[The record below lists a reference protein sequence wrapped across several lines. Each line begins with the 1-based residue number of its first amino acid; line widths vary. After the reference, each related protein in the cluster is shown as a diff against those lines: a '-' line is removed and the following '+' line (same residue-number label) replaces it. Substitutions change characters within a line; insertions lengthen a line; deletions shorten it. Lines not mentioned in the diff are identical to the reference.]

1 MNLTRKRNYHGRWDA
16 LIKQATDV
24 LNKEL
29 KIAERRARN
38 YILDQTNV
46 YPNARKRKMNNFKGY
61 RRIAAVVVCNNE
73 VLKQRT
79 AKREREEG
87 KFVPEEAVMEMKAN
101 FTLPEVGQIFDDV
114 WFVEEDRIPSEK
126 LVEQFQREGLAFKQ
140 AAGGAKRPV
149 ETSDRG
155 PDMKNPRRHDDFS
168 VQHGKNDHSQSLPS
182 HQVPHGPYQGR
193 FPRPTPQGS
202 FGSRNTHGSYREP
215 QFAPN
220 VPPDYRELPSTNYS
234 KGSDVTSFN
243 VPGHSSEYDSNS
255 SYGAQRGPPSH
266 YVPEAKYMEPRMMD
280 KHSDTS
286 TNSGYFTQSPYGQRQ
301 NYSDQYGTQS
311 NDSYDQRQR
320 YGGPTGNQYASS
332 NSYGGLGGSYGA
344 QGYSNPGQDYGRAP
358 SQGHSG
364 GMYGQNSGY
373 YHGQDNN
380 QAAHHDPINQYSST
394 YSDYRLPPGS
404 NIKQSY

>member
-1 MNLTRKRNYHGRWDA
+1 M
-16 LIKQATDV
+16 
-24 LNKEL
+24 
-29 KIAERRARN
+29 
-38 YILDQTNV
+38 
-46 YPNARKRKMNNFKGY
+46 
-61 RRIAAVVVCNNE
+61 
-73 VLKQRT
+73 
-79 AKREREEG
+79 
-87 KFVPEEAVMEMKAN
+87 
-101 FTLPEVGQIFDDV
+101 GQIFDDV

-126 LVEQFQREGLAFKQ
+126 LVKQFQREGLAFKSGQ
-140 AAGGAKRPV
+140 
-149 ETSDRG
+149 
-155 PDMKNPRRHDDFS
+155 HDDFA
-168 VQHGKNDHSQSLPS
+168 VQHGKKDHSQNLPG
-182 HQVPHGPYQGR
+182 HQVSHGPHQDR
-193 FPRPTPQGS
+193 SHRPTPQDS
-202 FGSRNTHGSYREP
+202 FGSRNNH
-215 QFAPN
+215 
-220 VPPDYRELPSTNYS
+220 
-234 KGSDVTSFN
+234 
-243 VPGHSSEYDSNS
+243 
-255 SYGAQRGPPSH
+255 GPPSH